1 MTKQDP
7 LTQTPTP
14 TPFVIIKDAPGGGTI
29 KIPLTASYL
38 QSLRTRGAALSD
50 QLQAVDSRRA
60 KLISQLESL
69 GPAGDATA
77 KTGLAD
83 RLALLDKRQLQL
95 EADLAANSQE
105 LSTLPAQMV
114 ANATVPQ
121 TVSRGLKSDQIMTL
135 SVLSIVLV
143 WFPLAF
149 AAARGIWKRSNRP
162 PLPAMALTETA
173 QRLTRL
179 EGSVDTIAVEIERIS
194 EGQRFVT
201 RLLSEIHPAPLIGG
215 ERSREPVRQTPGT

>member
-1 MTKQDP
+1 MTRQDP
-7 LTQTPTP
+7 LTQTTTPTP
-14 TPFVIIKDAPGGGTI
+14 TPFIVIKDAPGSGTI
-29 KIPLTASYL
+29 KIPLTANYL
-38 QSLRTRGAALSD
+38 QGLRTRGGALSD
-50 QLQAVDSRRA
+50 QLQAVDSRRST
-60 KLISQLESL
+60 LISQLEAL

-77 KTGLAD
+77 KNGLAN

-121 TVSRGLKSDQIMTL
+121 TVSRGLKSDEIMTL

-149 AAARGIWKRSNRP
+149 AVARGIWKKANRP
-162 PLPAMALTETA
+162 PLPALALTETA
-173 QRLTRL
+173 QRLNRL

-201 RLLSEIHPAPLIGG
+201 RLLSELHPAPSTVGG
-215 ERSREPVRQTPGT
+215 ERSREPVR